1 MVAGVILALLVA
13 VTGCAIGPGL
23 GQRTL
28 LSETTVWSVD
38 AEPAVTTTVEATLFA
53 YDDSVDARVETRVS
67 LAFGVIRRAGVP
79 ANPTAVP
86 RLSNRHPEE
95 SERLLVAQFATNSAD
110 DLVDLASPARCSHI
124 LDGEVR
130 PNGSYGG
137 GHRGGTGFPGKSEF
151 PTSWSDNQVM
161 HHISD
166 VVTDP
171 ASQIVRTQGRDV
183 FVRGTRDGID
193 IEVLIRN
200 GEIWTGYPTNVPRN
214 P

>member
-1 MVAGVILALLVA
+1 MYARVPSRL
-13 VTGCAIGPGL
+13 PSGL
-23 GQRTL
+23 KARL
-28 LSETTVWSVD
+28 RPPR
-38 AEPAVTTTVEATLFA
+38 PAVLPQTRQTTLF
-53 YDDSVDARVETRVS
+53 
-67 LAFGVIRRAGVP
+67 
-79 ANPTAVP
+79 
-86 RLSNRHPEE
+86 
-95 SERLLVAQFATNSAD
+95 
-110 DLVDLASPARCSHI
+110 DLASPARRTHI

-130 PNGSYGG
+130 PNGTYGG

-151 PTSWSDNQVM
+151 PASWSDDQVM

-166 VVTDP
+166 VATDP

-183 FVRGTRDGID
+183 FVRGTRDGIE